1 MREGGRINKSEAE
14 IARMR
19 NRGRMR
25 NGGRT
30 NKSDSENEKG
40 CEDKNEDSKLLKKI
54 NINSDEIIKQ

>member
-1 MREGGRINKSEAE
+1 MRKG
-14 IARMR
+14 
-19 NRGRMR
+19 GRMR

-54 NINSDEIIKQ
+54 NINSDEIIKQRHCEVSDRQSS